1 MLILVDPNTG
11 VPIYRQVMEQVR
23 FQVAA
28 GLAPPGTEL
37 PSTRALS
44 QQLGVNPM
52 TVSKAYALLE
62 TEGVVVRRPGLP
74 LVVSDRSVAAAD
86 AARQEQL
93 RAVMAPAAA
102 AARLLGVTDEEAV
115 EAFREALNEAKH
127 EEQEA

>member
-1 MLILVDPNTG
+1 
-11 VPIYRQVMEQVR
+11 
-23 FQVAA
+23 
-28 GLAPPGTEL
+28 
-37 PSTRALS
+37 
-44 QQLGVNPM
+44 M

-62 TEGVVVRRPGLP
+62 MEGVVVRRPGLP